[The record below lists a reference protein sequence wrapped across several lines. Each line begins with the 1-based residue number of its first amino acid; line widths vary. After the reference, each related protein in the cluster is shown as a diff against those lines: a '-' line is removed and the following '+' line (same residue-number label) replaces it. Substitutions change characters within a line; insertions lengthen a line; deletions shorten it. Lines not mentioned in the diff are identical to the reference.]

1 VIFVDLKQHVGS
13 LASYKDSNSFMDIA
27 MCFALENDDK
37 FERELFKH
45 HFAKGQIVLLFDGYD
60 EICPDYE
67 DFMIDFFCSSK
78 SFGCKQMC
86 NSELFR
92 KLFELLKSTFTSEEL
107 ADCITTTKFKNDESL
122 HFAVL
127 LNSTRFIEKFL
138 ETVESFTFDQQEIFW
153 KMRKPRFFEH
163 FSCCRLTQD
172 VHSKDSNNNGS
183 SKSFSQ

>member
-1 VIFVDLKQHVGS
+1 
-13 LASYKDSNSFMDIA
+13 
-27 MCFALENDDK
+27 MCFALENDDQ

-45 HFAKGQIVLLFDGYD
+45 LFAKRKVVLLFDGYD

-92 KLFELLKSTFTSEEL
+92 KLFELLKSIFNSEEL
-107 ADCITTTKFKNDESL
+107 ADLITTTKFESVESL

-138 ETVESFTFDQQEIFW
+138 ETVESFTFDQQQIFW
-153 KMRKPRFFEH
+153 KMRNRD
-163 FSCCRLTQD
+163 FSNIFLALFSHKMFTQKIPTIMEAANLFLL
-172 VHSKDSNNNGS
+172 VIKR
-183 SKSFSQ
+183 